1 MTQSAAKIVTD
12 PEWLAHRYDEKNDTF
27 QYRHVTRARHAEVPF
42 AIDDCLGK
50 EPNPV
55 VIRRQEAAGLLSAQ
69 APVHLIFHS
78 AFCASTMLVRAL
90 DLPGSAMGISE
101 PVMLNDMTGWR
112 KRGADVR
119 RHAMVMND
127 VLGQLSRPFGRGESV
142 VLKPSNIFNSLA
154 MGALHLRPAA
164 RAVLLYSPIEQFL
177 LSVARKGMWCRLWA
191 RELLESLL
199 LDGMVDLGFEPRD
212 YLRQTDLQVAGV
224 GWLAQHNLFHRI
236 ATHYGAERI
245 ATLDSE
251 TLTRDPETSVA
262 AVACHLGLS
271 KRDPA
276 DYAAHPA
283 LARNSKSGTGFERGE
298 RQMDQA
304 RARETFGDEIEKV
317 AEWVRVVAERN
328 GIALELPFSLSSPA

>member
-1 MTQSAAKIVTD
+1 MNPSAATIVAD
-12 PEWLAHRYDEKNDTF
+12 PEWLAHRYDEHQDSLH
-27 QYRHVTRARHAEVPF
+27 YRYVPRARHAEVGF
-42 AIDDCLGK
+42 ATDDYLGK
-50 EPNPV
+50 EDSPV
-55 VIRRQEAAGLLSAQ
+55 VIRREDAARLLGEQ
-69 APVHLIFHS
+69 APVRFIIHS

-101 PVMLNDMTGWR
+101 PVVLNDMAGWR

-127 VLGQLSRPFGRGESV
+127 VLGQLSRPFGPGEAV
-142 VLKPSNIFNSLA
+142 VLKPSNIFNGLA

-164 RAVLLYSPIEQFL
+164 KALLLYSPIEEFL

-236 ATHYGAERI
+236 AGHYGAERI

-251 TLTRDPETSVA
+251 TLTSDPAASVA
-262 AVACHLGLS
+262 KVAGHFDLRRRS
-271 KRDPA
+271 PA

-283 LARNSKSGTGFERGE
+283 IARNSKSGAAFERGE

-304 RARETFGDEIEKV
+304 RARETFGDEIDKV
-317 AEWVRVVAERN
+317 AEWVRVVGERQ
-328 GIALELPFSLSSPA
+328 GISIELPFAL